1 VFAGNDDGGRNGAD
15 SLAPT
20 TSLTERAT
28 INSISPLVAGLLVA
42 VTLGIAALFGWQQI
56 RSLRW
61 LGADPEIS
69 DEDRRYFRRQAYRR
83 LIGCGLLVI
92 IGLLIGGYYVS
103 GLDDWATKLAERAAA
118 KEATPQAEGDQARR
132 LFAIYLIVVLM
143 LLLALVIVAALD
155 YWAIRGYGLRHLK
168 QINTD
173 RKAML
178 QEELAKLRQSRGQRN
193 GQH

>member
-1 VFAGNDDGGRNGAD
+1 M
-15 SLAPT
+15 
-20 TSLTERAT
+20 
-28 INSISPLVAGLLVA
+28 NSISPLVAGVIVA

-61 LGADPEIS
+61 LGTDPELS

-83 LIGCGLLVI
+83 LAGCGLLVA

-103 GLDDWATKLAERAAA
+103 GLDDWANQLAA
-118 KEATPQAEGDQARR
+118 KNAATPQDESAQARR

-168 QINTD
+168 QIHSD

-178 QEELAKLRQSRGQRN
+178 EDELSKLRHARGQRN